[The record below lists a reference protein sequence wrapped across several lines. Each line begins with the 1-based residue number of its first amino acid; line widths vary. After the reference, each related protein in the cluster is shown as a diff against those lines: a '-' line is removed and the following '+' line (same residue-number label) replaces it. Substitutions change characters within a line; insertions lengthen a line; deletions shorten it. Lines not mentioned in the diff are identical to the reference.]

1 MKILNNPI
9 SISYS
14 NSYINSYKLKK
25 INNHT
30 NQNVVKIHKRP
41 KKGIINIQNKITFK
55 KSYSSERKYNINNN
69 KLINNIFNFTN
80 SKSKSNA
87 FSENVS
93 DNKSI
98 KGFITDNNKIK
109 FSEIHQKP
117 KLFLDLIQNNLINQ
131 KNNNNNHI
139 VSNTDT
145 NLNNLIKVN
154 IKLNKEKENNLLNN
168 MIMKRKIVKI
178 CDNIASEQKPN
189 IFKYKPNLQNF
200 KIINKIIF
208 IQTWWKKYFFI
219 QAIHKKAKNF
229 LNSIKKII
237 YKNIMKYFIRNL
249 YNIKYY
255 FFKWYQYVYLKIIIN
270 KIIICRQKQFI
281 NKTLNTKKNFN
292 TIHIK
297 NQNFTS
303 RKKQKNL
310 KRMKKIGNFIT
321 FKKKI
326 QNQNKM
332 TFSTNMSSIVDSLL
346 NNNSINNYSNVYI
359 KSPINPS
366 LSSKN
371 NTMLSHRQSS
381 FGKNVNKNKIFSTL
395 NKKKKNKNK
404 ERKLT
409 FNTID
414 KNHLNINNS
423 AKTQFNKEINT
434 FNNNINNNRPKKRIK
449 KVYSNNINN
458 TNKFLISYRD
468 KTSKL
473 ELNFKNEN
481 NKLFKNLNNKNHIR
495 NTKNNY
501 FNKNLKQKFGL
512 YINDT
517 ENSDNNIVNSTKLLK
532 TEPNNINNS
541 ANNANFLSAINYS
554 KKKNKANKNRYT
566 RLKKFDTC
574 PLSFKSKKFNLYQ
587 QFFIKKCFCSWKE
600 ISLKNKIISIFFKL
614 SKIAKLRLIF
624 NKARIIEIK
633 RIMNFL
639 LLKKYFAKYKDIIW
653 RKTILK
659 KLKINNI
666 DIKSTK
672 YLKHF
677 SNKNVKRG
685 GIINNINI
693 NNYIN
698 YTNNDLDNFIPKS
711 TKNYDIISKSMKIN
725 NNNAT
730 LFKTP
735 FNYFNNFNN
744 LEELNIF
751 NTNINFEL
759 NKNLNSDKNYQT
771 IILEEKK
778 GKKPEGILVNQINQI
793 CMVFNLIEQHYRNNK
808 PSLFNCFIK
817 WKKNVLKKTNYNNN
831 INNCN
836 LNEKKK
842 INEKIINFKKIA
854 IKNKNKNN
862 HNLEINNI
870 IKSQIKNNNY
880 SLQPKDELKYN
891 YEKINNNENIYSEKK
906 TIKYNDFEFNNYNN
920 ILKNNN
926 NKTIKYIELNRHTLD
941 NYYESTLFKNNFNSE
956 IVYQKKILNYNHIP
970 NSNNFN
976 NFPNNNIIS
985 DNKYSFKKI
994 NKIEEREVHF
1004 NSLSTN
1010 KNKSY
1015 NQINNNVIYNN
1026 IFQYNKKRNLEEMN
1040 NENFLEKELKNKISK
1055 IRINMPNPKD
1065 KNKLN
1070 FDHNEKKISNQNL
1083 INEIKTIFSKNNKVE
1098 TKKVNQTFCGFPLN
1112 YQDELV

>member
-1 MKILNNPI
+1 MKNEKKNSSNNNVSFIVISPNQKVQNDKERIKSKFNFNISRTSTNSSVIKQSSLATQQNSCLFSDKLQKIKNKINQQNKQISNKNRPNSTQKAKKRINKIYLKNNIKVKNNSKEFNTPLNNDKNNFNQ
-9 SISYS
+9 S
-14 NSYINSYKLKK
+14 K
-25 INNHT
+25 INE
-30 NQNVVKIHKRP
+30 KI
-41 KKGIINIQNKITFK
+41 ISSITYNNYDKYYIDNSSMDSETQKNLFSESIFK
-55 KSYSSERKYNINNN
+55 TQTIEEG
-69 KLINNIFNFTN
+69 
-80 SKSKSNA
+80 
-87 FSENVS
+87 ENVS
-93 DNKSI
+93 DSEENKNKCPKINICQNDFDINI
-98 KGFITDNNKIK
+98 KNENEEGTLRENDFLKSFNNTSFSGSSKT
-109 FSEIHQKP
+109 SEINR
-117 KLFLDLIQNNLINQ
+117 NNFCIMMSGDTFSNGDNI
-131 KNNNNNHI
+131 KINNNNNYI
-139 VSNTDT
+139 
-145 NLNNLIKVN
+145 
-154 IKLNKEKENNLLNN
+154 
-168 MIMKRKIVKI
+168 
-178 CDNIASEQKPN
+178 
-189 IFKYKPNLQNF
+189 
-200 KIINKIIF
+200 
-208 IQTWWKKYFFI
+208 
-219 QAIHKKAKNF
+219 
-229 LNSIKKII
+229 
-237 YKNIMKYFIRNL
+237 IRN
-249 YNIKYY
+249 YN
-255 FFKWYQYVYLKIIIN
+255 YLN
-270 KIIICRQKQFI
+270 
-281 NKTLNTKKNFN
+281 
-292 TIHIK
+292 
-297 NQNFTS
+297 
-303 RKKQKNL
+303 
-310 KRMKKIGNFIT
+310 
-321 FKKKI
+321 
-326 QNQNKM
+326 
-332 TFSTNMSSIVDSLL
+332 
-346 NNNSINNYSNVYI
+346 
-359 KSPINPS
+359 
-366 LSSKN
+366 
-371 NTMLSHRQSS
+371 
-381 FGKNVNKNKIFSTL
+381 
-395 NKKKKNKNK
+395 
-404 ERKLT
+404 
-409 FNTID
+409 
-414 KNHLNINNS
+414 
-423 AKTQFNKEINT
+423 
-434 FNNNINNNRPKKRIK
+434 
-449 KVYSNNINN
+449 
-458 TNKFLISYRD
+458 
-468 KTSKL
+468 
-473 ELNFKNEN
+473 
-481 NKLFKNLNNKNHIR
+481 
-495 NTKNNY
+495 
-501 FNKNLKQKFGL
+501 
-512 YINDT
+512 
-517 ENSDNNIVNSTKLLK
+517 
-532 TEPNNINNS
+532 
-541 ANNANFLSAINYS
+541 
-554 KKKNKANKNRYT
+554 
-566 RLKKFDTC
+566 
-574 PLSFKSKKFNLYQ
+574 
-587 QFFIKKCFCSWKE
+587 
-600 ISLKNKIISIFFKL
+600 
-614 SKIAKLRLIF
+614 
-624 NKARIIEIK
+624 
-633 RIMNFL
+633 
-639 LLKKYFAKYKDIIW
+639 
-653 RKTILK
+653 
-659 KLKINNI
+659 
-666 DIKSTK
+666 
-672 YLKHF
+672 
-677 SNKNVKRG
+677 
-685 GIINNINI
+685 NNINI